1 MSSENTT
8 FFITRHFDKITTIK
22 NGQHSKCFTNIEI
35 DLFNNKFIKDKNI
48 YLNPFI
54 CDNTYD
60 RVEQIYETLDGYKID
75 MIFCSPFLRCIQTA
89 LDIVNFTKNNKYINI
104 IDKTIYIDFGLS
116 AIFKEFK
123 LPSTMTQ
130 PKNIFINDIYNF
142 STHFIDNY
150 DNKRKKYLFTKIEL
164 FDDTFKKLNFSE
176 NFSERFYNTFV
187 RLQNIFK
194 NKHILIITHGAS
206 LTHWFGG
213 KIETLYKNIEFKYS
227 YIYKINNL
235 LSKPFLLNNIDNND
249 SFNIKYFKN
258 NSKHNMKIAL
268 LLLTIENPYFTDN
281 LKNFINDN
289 VKLYIHAKFPDKID
303 PFFKKYLIK
312 NQIDTKWGD
321 MSLVNASINLLEES
335 FYDCDYFYLF
345 SGDTYIINQPEIFD
359 LSCFDLMKEY
369 NGIYK
374 TSQWWGLNK
383 KDAKTIIDTRNKY
396 KNYFTDIK
404 LNGAYD
410 ENYFLTVLNKEIN
423 DYKYNLKR
431 VMYVKWLDNVI
442 TKHPIIFNKP
452 TECDIYL
459 SRNSFFIRKCLK
471 TFENKKVSTKEK
483 LHIFYI
489 GSETN
494 QKEILKM
501 NLINIDY
508 AFITSIEID
517 NIEKTILNNTF
528 YIFPIIWKF
537 YEDTKKS
544 LQKDI
549 ILSSWDK
556 VIFYPEKFKKI

>member
-22 NGQHSKCFTNIEI
+22 NGQHFKCFTNIEI

-164 FDDTFKKLNFSE
+164 FDDTFKKLNSSE

-442 TKHPIIFNKP
+442 TKHPIIFNKL

-459 SRNSFFIRKCLK
+459 SRNSFFIRKTLDTFKNEKIK
-471 TFENKKVSTKEK
+471 TKDII
-483 LHIFYI
+483 HIFYI
-489 GSETN
+489 GSETLQN
-494 QKEILKM
+494 EILKM
-501 NLINIDY
+501 DLNNIDY
-508 AFITSIEID
+508 AIITSIDID
-517 NIEKTILNNTF
+517 KINKIILKNTF
-528 YIFPIIWKF
+528 YIIPIIWKF
-537 YEDTKKS
+537 YQETKKS

-549 ILSSWDK
+549 ILSIWK
-556 VIFYPEKFKKI
+556 KIIFYPEKFIK